1 MSFSVDPSALE
12 RAVSRLND
20 AALDAQTAKAYTLKH
35 TDLPWHGQGLLNEAW
50 PAHQK
55 LVDEMNKRLT
65 HLMELLGKSR
75 DALQETADYYRRT
88 DTGSAARLDATYP
101 TVDRSGYELPRGHP
115 TGGNLP

>member
-1 MSFSVDPSALE
+1 MSFSVEPTALE
-12 RAVSRLND
+12 AAASRLND
-20 AALDAQTAKAYTLKH
+20 ASLDAQTAKAYIVKH
-35 TDLPWHGQGLLNEAW
+35 TDMSWHSQGLLNEAW

-65 HLMELLGKSR
+65 HLVQLLDESR
-75 DALQETADYYRRT
+75 DALQETAGYYRRT

-101 TVDRSGYELPRGHP
+101 AIDRSGYELPRGRP